1 MSPCL
6 SQYST
11 LNKTTM
17 SNFDAFADFRMD
29 GHVAI
34 VTGGAQNIGEAIAK
48 TFSGAGAK
56 VMIADLNGEKAQATA
71 AAIQAETGNDVLGI
85 GCNVTLEEDIQQCVA
100 QTVEA
105 FGGISTLVNN
115 VGWGKSY
122 DDPLDVPLEEMIES
136 YKLNTLSAMRMT
148 AACRPYLL
156 KAENATITNSG
167 SLVGVLPAFDFI
179 AYSAAKA
186 ALNHLMLGL
195 AHYFAKQVR
204 INTVLIGTVITEG
217 YAAAG
222 LDEKAQYALAHPDN
236 LTGRAG
242 KPQDIAN
249 AFLWLASP
257 AGSWVSG
264 QTLQVS
270 GGGKRVRLK
279 PE

>member
-1 MSPCL
+1 MAG
-6 SQYST
+6 
-11 LNKTTM
+11 
-17 SNFDAFADFRMD
+17 FDAFADFRMN

-34 VTGGAQNIGEAIAK
+34 VTGGAQNIGEGIAR

-56 VMIADLNGEKAQATA
+56 VMIADLNGEKAKATA
-71 AAIQAETGNDVLGI
+71 AAINAQTGNPVLGI
-85 GCNVTLEEDIQQCVA
+85 GCNVTLKADIDACVA
-100 QTVEA
+100 ETVKA

-115 VGWGKSY
+115 VGWGRAY
-122 DDPLDVPLEEMIES
+122 DDPLAISPEDMIES
-136 YKLNTLSAMRMT
+136 YKLNTLAAMQMV

-167 SLVGVLPAFDFI
+167 SMVGVLPAFDFL

-195 AHYFAKQVR
+195 AHYFAKQIR
-204 INTVLIGTVITEG
+204 INSILIGTVLTPG
-217 YAAAG
+217 YADAG
-222 LDEKAQYALAHPDN
+222 LDEKAQYALAHPNN

-242 KPQDIAN
+242 SPQDVAN
-249 AFLWLASP
+249 AFLWLASR

-264 QTLQVS
+264 QTIHVS
-270 GGGKRVRLK
+270 GGGARVRLK

>member
-1 MSPCL
+1 MS
-6 SQYST
+6 
-11 LNKTTM
+11 
-17 SNFDAFADFRMD
+17 FDAFGDFRMD
-29 GHVAI
+29 GQIAI

-56 VMIADLNGEKAQATA
+56 VMIADLNGDKAEATA
-71 AAIQAETGNDVLGI
+71 AAIQAETGNEVRGI
-85 GCNVTLEEDIQQCVA
+85 ECNVTLEKDIQRCVDE
-100 QTVEA
+100 TVKA
-105 FGGISTLVNN
+105 FGGVSTLVNN
-115 VGWGKSY
+115 VGWGRAY
-122 DDPLDVPLEEMIES
+122 DDPLAVSEEDMIES

-156 KAENATITNSG
+156 QAENATITNSG
-167 SLVGVLPAFDFI
+167 SLVGTIPAFDFI

-195 AHYFAKQVR
+195 AHYFAKEVR
-204 INTVLIGTVITEG
+204 INTVLIGTVLTAG

-222 LDEKAQYALAHPDN
+222 LDEKAQYALAHPNN

-242 KPQDIAN
+242 KPQDVAN

-264 QTLQVS
+264 QTIQVS
-270 GGGKRVRLK
+270 GGGTRIKLK

>member
-1 MSPCL
+1 
-6 SQYST
+6 
-11 LNKTTM
+11 M
-17 SNFDAFADFRMD
+17 SNFDAFHDFRMNN
-29 GHVAI
+29 HVAI
-34 VTGGAQNIGEAIAK
+34 VTGGAQNIGEAIAR

-56 VMIADLNGEKAQATA
+56 VMIAGRNGEKAQKTA
-71 AAIQAETGNDVLGI
+71 AAIQAATGNEVLGI
-85 GCNVTLEEDIQQCVA
+85 SCDVTVEADIQRCV
-100 QTVEA
+100 QETVKA

-115 VGWGKSY
+115 VGWGKAY
-122 DDPLDVPLEEMIES
+122 DDPLAVSEEEMIQS

-204 INTVLIGTVITEG
+204 INTVLIGTVITEN

-257 AGSWVSG
+257 AGSWISG